1 MASQQQFLAPKQ
13 PQKQITL
20 NPEIIHTI
28 KEKLK
33 DLGPGPYTPEQ
44 QKQKENLLKY
54 INYDTQQQQQVI
66 QISQQSVQM
75 VRNFDFAFK
84 TLKIILSNLLSFT

>member
-54 INYDTQQQQQVI
+54 LNYDTQQQQLQQQQQVI

-75 VRNFDFAFK
+75 VRNFDFALK
-84 TLKIILSNLLSFT
+84 QKIILS